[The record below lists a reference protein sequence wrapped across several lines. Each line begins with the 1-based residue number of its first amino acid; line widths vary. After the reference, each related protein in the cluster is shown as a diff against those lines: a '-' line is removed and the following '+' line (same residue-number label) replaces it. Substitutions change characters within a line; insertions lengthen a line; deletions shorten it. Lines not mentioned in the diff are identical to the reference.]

1 MRVEAIRRR
10 SLLLT
15 GTARLEWVEE
25 EVPLLQPNE
34 LLIQTDAGA
43 ISIGAELPQY
53 RGNARGSAPAQ
64 YPHMTGYESV
74 GRVIACGTE
83 ARRFNV
89 GDRVVAFYG
98 HRTHGVI
105 ADTKAVQ
112 VPEGVSDALALLVIL
127 TCDVAKGIRKLAP
140 QYDQMV
146 LVSGAGAIGLLTLFM
161 LRAIG
166 VQAVDVVEP
175 LAERRV
181 RAMQLGARLALSPEE
196 MAARDRTYTIG
207 FECSSRQAG
216 FALVQERMQP
226 GGRICILSDG
236 NVEPLLLT
244 PAFHEKELL
253 IAGSSDGWN
262 YQAHAAWYFHLV
274 RADARGLE
282 QVFDYSTTASD
293 LIETFARLATGAIK
307 PVKVLISYS

>member
-1 MRVEAIRRR
+1 MRRR

-15 GTARLEWVEE
+15 GPERLEWVEE
-25 EVPLLQPNE
+25 ELLPLQPDE

-53 RGNARGSAPAQ
+53 RGNARHSAPAR

-74 GRVIACGTE
+74 GKVIACG
-83 ARRFNV
+83 AQVQRFSL

-98 HRTHGVI
+98 HRTHGII
-105 ADTKAVQ
+105 AEARAIQ
-112 VPEGVSDALALLVIL
+112 VPEGVSDALALLTIL
-127 TCDVAKGIRKLAP
+127 TCDVAKGIRKLSP
-140 QYDQMV
+140 QYDQAV
-146 LVSGAGAIGLLTLFM
+146 LVSGAGAIGLLTIFM

-175 LAERRV
+175 LAERRA
-181 RAMQLGARLALSPEE
+181 RAEQLGTRLALSPEE
-196 MAARDRTYTIG
+196 MAARDRTYAIG

-216 FALVQERMQP
+216 SALLQERMQP
-226 GGRICILSDG
+226 GGRICILADG
-236 NVEPLLLT
+236 NVEPLILT

-253 IAGSSDGWN
+253 VVGSSDGWD

-282 QVFDYSTTASD
+282 QVFDYSTTANG
-293 LIETFARLATGAIK
+293 LIETFARLASGAIE
-307 PVKVLISYS
+307 PVKVLVCYK

>member
-1 MRVEAIRRR
+1 MRRR

-15 GTARLEWVEE
+15 GPERLEWVEE
-25 EVPLLQPNE
+25 ELPPLQPDE

-53 RGNARGSAPAQ
+53 RGNARHSAPAR

-74 GRVIACGTE
+74 GKVIACG
-83 ARRFNV
+83 AQVQRFSL

-98 HRTHGVI
+98 HRTHGII
-105 ADTKAVQ
+105 AEARAIQ
-112 VPEGVSDALALLVIL
+112 VPEGVSDALALLAIL

-140 QYDQMV
+140 QYDQAV
-146 LVSGAGAIGLLTLFM
+146 LVNGAGAIGLLTLFL

-175 LAERRV
+175 LAERRA
-181 RAMQLGARLALSPEE
+181 RAEQLGARLALSPEE

-216 FALVQERMQP
+216 FAFLQERMQP

-236 NVEPLLLT
+236 NVEPLILT

-253 IAGSSDGWN
+253 VVGSSDGWD
-262 YQAHAAWYFHLV
+262 YQVHAAWYFHLV
-274 RADARGLE
+274 RSDARGLE
-282 QVFDYSTTASD
+282 QVFDYSTTAND
-293 LIETFARLATGAIK
+293 LIETFARLASGAIG
-307 PVKVLISYS
+307 PVKVLVSYK

>member
-1 MRVEAIRRR
+1 MRRR

-15 GTARLEWVEE
+15 GPERLEWVEE
-25 EVPLLQPNE
+25 AIPPLQPNE
-34 LLIQTDAGA
+34 LLIQTEAGA

-53 RGNARGSAPAQ
+53 RGNARHTAPAQ
-64 YPHMTGYESV
+64 YPHMTGYESA
-74 GRVIACGTE
+74 GRVIACGAE
-83 ARRFNV
+83 ARRFKV

-98 HRTHGVI
+98 HRTHGI
-105 ADTKAVQ
+105 ISEAKAVQ
-112 VPEGVSDALALLVIL
+112 VPEDVSDALALLAIL

-140 QYDQMV
+140 QYDQAV
-146 LVSGAGAIGLLTLFM
+146 LVSGAGAIGLLTIYM

-175 LAERRV
+175 LAERRA
-181 RAMQLGARLALSPEE
+181 RAEQLGARLALSPEE

-216 FALVQERMQP
+216 FALLQERMQP

-253 IAGSSDGWN
+253 VVGSSDGWD

-274 RADARGLE
+274 RVDARGLE
-282 QVFDYSTTASD
+282 QVFDYSTTADALS
-293 LIETFARLATGAIK
+293 ETFARLATGAIK
-307 PVKVLISYS
+307 PVKILVSYG

>member
-1 MRVEAIRRR
+1 MRRR

-15 GTARLEWVEE
+15 GPERLEWVEE
-25 EVPLLQPNE
+25 ELPPLQPDE

-43 ISIGAELPQY
+43 ISIGAELQQY
-53 RGNARGSAPAQ
+53 RGNARHSAPAR

-74 GRVIACGTE
+74 GKVIACG
-83 ARRFNV
+83 AQVQRFSL

-98 HRTHGVI
+98 HRTHGII
-105 ADTKAVQ
+105 AEARAIQ
-112 VPEGVSDALALLVIL
+112 VPEGVSDALALLAIL

-140 QYDQMV
+140 QYDQAV
-146 LVSGAGAIGLLTLFM
+146 LVNGAGAIGLLTLFL

-175 LAERRV
+175 LAERRA
-181 RAMQLGARLALSPEE
+181 RAEQLGARLALSPEE

-216 FALVQERMQP
+216 FAFLQERMQP

-236 NVEPLLLT
+236 NVEPLILT

-253 IAGSSDGWN
+253 VVGSSDGWD

-274 RADARGLE
+274 RSDARGLE
-282 QVFDYSTTASD
+282 QVFDYSTTAND
-293 LIETFARLATGAIK
+293 LIETFARLASGAIG
-307 PVKVLISYS
+307 PVKVLVSYK

>member
-1 MRVEAIRRR
+1 MRRR

-15 GTARLEWVEE
+15 GPERLEWVEE
-25 EVPLLQPNE
+25 ELPPLQPDE

-53 RGNARGSAPAQ
+53 RGNARHSAPAR

-74 GRVIACGTE
+74 GKVIACG
-83 ARRFNV
+83 AQVQRFSL

-98 HRTHGVI
+98 HRTHGII
-105 ADTKAVQ
+105 AEARAIQ
-112 VPEGVSDALALLVIL
+112 VPEGVSDALALLAIL
-127 TCDVAKGIRKLAP
+127 TCDVAKSIRKLAP
-140 QYDQMV
+140 QYDQAV
-146 LVSGAGAIGLLTLFM
+146 LVNGAGAIGLLTLFL

-175 LAERRV
+175 LAERRA
-181 RAMQLGARLALSPEE
+181 RAEQLGARLALSPEE

-216 FALVQERMQP
+216 FAFLQERMQP

-236 NVEPLLLT
+236 NVEPLILT

-253 IAGSSDGWN
+253 VVGSSDGWD

-274 RADARGLE
+274 RSDARGLE
-282 QVFDYSTTASD
+282 QVFDYSTTAND
-293 LIETFARLATGAIK
+293 LIETFARLASGAIG
-307 PVKVLISYS
+307 PVKVLVSYK

>member
-1 MRVEAIRRR
+1 MRRR

-15 GTARLEWVEE
+15 GPERLEWVEE
-25 EVPLLQPNE
+25 ELPPLQPDE

-53 RGNARGSAPAQ
+53 RGNARHSAPAR

-74 GRVIACGTE
+74 GKVIACG
-83 ARRFNV
+83 AQVQRFSL

-98 HRTHGVI
+98 HRTHGII
-105 ADTKAVQ
+105 AEARAIQ
-112 VPEGVSDALALLVIL
+112 VPEGVSDALALLAIL

-140 QYDQMV
+140 QYDQAV
-146 LVSGAGAIGLLTLFM
+146 LVNGAGAIGLLTLFL

-175 LAERRV
+175 LAERRA
-181 RAMQLGARLALSPEE
+181 RAEQLGARLALSPEE

-216 FALVQERMQP
+216 FAFLQERMQP

-236 NVEPLLLT
+236 NVEPLILT

-253 IAGSSDGWN
+253 VVGSSDGWD

-274 RADARGLE
+274 RSDARGLE
-282 QVFDYSTTASD
+282 QVFDYSTTAND
-293 LIETFARLATGAIK
+293 LIETFARLASGAIG
-307 PVKVLISYS
+307 PVKVLVSYK